1 MDMAATVVEDVM
13 AAVGLHPTL
22 AVAATA
28 PATLRAA
35 AIIVAQAA
43 EVVAVLP
50 GGEDTEDAVAIAADQ
65 VQHEYS

>member
-1 MDMAATVVEDVM
+1 MDMAAAVVEDVM

-28 PATLRAA
+28 PATLTAA

-43 EVVAVLP
+43 EVVAFP
-50 GGEDTEDAVAIAADQ
+50 GGEDAAAATADQ
-65 VQHEYS
+65 VQHEFS